1 MVRFQ
6 WFGLADF
13 AVAVGTATL
22 AAGMFPALIPGGV
35 TSGAMDVWPLNLFP
49 SFGVPFFIIVHATA
63 LLKIRDLR
71 RRATA
76 GYPAGLATA

>member
-1 MVRFQ
+1 
-6 WFGLADF
+6 
-13 AVAVGTATL
+13 
-22 AAGMFPALIPGGV
+22 MFPALIPGGV